1 MDAACPVPARP
12 TTAGELTALLAI
24 VTLAPLA
31 LPALPGANVTINVAD
46 CPGIR
51 SVPPETPLALK
62 PAPLTLTLDI
72 SMLEFPVFVNVE
84 PKDLLL
90 PELTVPKF
98 KLAGLTLSEVFA
110 AEPVPVTPITSGEGT
125 PFVTN
130 VIEPLIA
137 EVELGAN
144 TALNVALEFGAIVV
158 DIDSPVRLIPV
169 PLAANCE
176 KVNVAFPLFLSV
188 IGCEFVFPTTT
199 FPKLTLDALA
209 DTNACKP
216 IPLNEIAGDELA
228 VLLPM
233 ERAPVTAPGPV
244 GANLT
249 ATSIVSP
256 GPRFADA
263 ESPLTVK
270 AAPEIVA
277 GLRVT
282 LAVPLF
288 VRVTFSVSDWPTG
301 TFEKF
306 SDPGE
311 TFSPGRAPV
320 PRNEI
325 LSAGPGPSL
334 LKVIAPEVAPND
346 DGVNCNCKF
355 ILSPAATAPDGIPP
369 KSSKPWPVIAA
380 REMLTLVSPALDT
393 VTV

>member
-1 MDAACPVPARP
+1 MGGAACPVPARP
-12 TTAGELTALLAI
+12 TIAGELTALLAI
-24 VTLAPLA
+24 VTLAPPA
-31 LPALPGANVTINVAD
+31 LPALPGANVTINVVD

-51 SVPPETPLALK
+51 IVPPETPLALK
-62 PAPLTLTLDI
+62 PAPLTLTLDM

-90 PELTVPKF
+90 PGVTVPKF
-98 KLAGLTLSEVFA
+98 KLAGLTPSEVLA

-176 KVNVAFPLFLSV
+176 KVSVAFPLFLRV

-216 IPLNEIAGDELA
+216 VPLNEIAAGELP

-233 ERAPVTAPGPV
+233 ETAPVTAPGPV

-249 ATSIVSP
+249 ATTIVFP
-256 GPRFADA
+256 GARFAGDDN
-263 ESPLTVK
+263 PLNVK
-270 AAPEIVA
+270 PAPEIVA
-277 GLRVT
+277 GLMAT
-282 LAVPLF
+282 LPIPLF
-288 VRVTFSVSDWPTG
+288 VRVRFSVLDWPTD

-320 PRNEI
+320 PRKEI
-325 LSAGPGPSL
+325 LSAGLGPSL
-334 LKVIAPEVAPND
+334 TKVIAPVVAPND
-346 DGVNCNCKF
+346 AGANCSCKF

-369 KSSKPWPVIAA
+369 MS
-380 REMLTLVSPALDT
+380 
-393 VTV
+393 